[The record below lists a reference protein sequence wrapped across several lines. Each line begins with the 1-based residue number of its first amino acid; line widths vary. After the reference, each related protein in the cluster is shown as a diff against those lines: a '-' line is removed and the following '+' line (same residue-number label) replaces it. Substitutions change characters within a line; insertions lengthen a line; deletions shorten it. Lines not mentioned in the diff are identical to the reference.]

1 MEDFK
6 CRAPRDGQED
16 EVEAGG
22 SKAQLTLQQG
32 HVVKQALTS
41 RHQVE
46 EHGYQRLVPEM
57 KSVQCDYH
65 FVISGLVKGGQ
76 IFGTMKNSAFSTKAQ
91 SRFVSVVLDHVL
103 GPSLLAGHT

>member
-6 CRAPRDGQED
+6 CRAPRNGQED
-16 EVEAGG
+16 KVEAGG

-65 FVISGLVKGGQ
+65 FVLSVCVILKYVLIILTGRHSG
-76 IFGTMKNSAFSTKAQ
+76 
-91 SRFVSVVLDHVL
+91 
-103 GPSLLAGHT
+103 